1 MAIINLYI
9 EEKNYRKAL
18 FYIDKA
24 IEIDEENTLYW
35 RKYAEVNLNLDLF
48 EEAVNG
54 FQQCILLK
62 DYNLVIWLGLSD
74 TLCFL
79 GEYEDA
85 LTNLLKAKT
94 YFKDFAEI
102 EYRLSGLCFKFKNY
116 KKGEA
121 HLKAALFIDFEY
133 QIILKELLPEVY
145 KMQEVQD
152 IINSFKKTS

>member
-1 MAIINLYI
+1 LAIINLYI

-74 TLCFL
+74 
-79 GEYEDA
+79 
-85 LTNLLKAKT
+85 K
-94 YFKDFAEI
+94 I
-102 EYRLSGLCFKFKNY
+102 
-116 KKGEA
+116 
-121 HLKAALFIDFEY
+121 
-133 QIILKELLPEVY
+133 
-145 KMQEVQD
+145 
-152 IINSFKKTS
+152 